1 MRCPFCG
8 NNDTQVKDS
17 RPSEDNATIRRRRYC
32 TSCGSRFTT
41 FERVH
46 LRELT
51 VIKSDGDKAPFDREK
66 VKRSMEIALRKR
78 PVNEDQIE
86 RIVNG
91 IQRRLETSGETEI
104 PSKAIGELIMERLME
119 LDKVAY
125 VRFASVYKD
134 FHEIKDFDDFIG
146 NLGESD

>member
-51 VIKSDGDKAPFDREK
+51 VIKTNGEKVPFDREK

-78 PVNEDQIE
+78 PATEDQIE
-86 RIVNG
+86 RVVNG
-91 IQRRLETSGETEI
+91 IQRSLETSGESEI
-104 PSKAIGELIMERLME
+104 PSKVIGELIMERLME

-134 FHEIKDFDDFIG
+134 FHEVKDFNEFIG
-146 NLGESD
+146 NLGERD